1 MVKEFG
7 IWVHT
12 GSLPAGSEMPDL
24 AEKIREARLNELIK
38 FAMKSKQ
45 TKSQKQGVPI
55 Q

>member
-38 FAMKSKQ
+38 FAMKIV
-45 TKSQKQGVPI
+45 KSGAAAPI
-55 Q
+55 RPAT